1 MFSLTSAPWRCALSV
16 GKALQTIFI
25 EKTGQLLA
33 ITYYCTYFHGGNLTD
48 SADYG
53 GKT

>member
-1 MFSLTSAPWRCALSV
+1 MFSLIGDLWRCASSA
-16 GKALQTIFI
+16 GRALQTIFI